1 MMSPRSYLYFHM
13 ESHTLY
19 LLHIVKSEWQ
29 IQIQIQLIAF
39 LRTHNKFGWLEQSI
53 WQIKHFKEN
62 SIFHI
67 PSSRWTVLND
77 PSICKKWILLFLLYS
92 VKSYLMRGNFA
103 KIQVFSS
110 RLYLLLCLNG
120 WVSVSECAS
129 AQANIRRN
137 DTKQIIWFVS
147 RTSSTFIS
155 NKTRNE
161 CTYSVCMLF
170 MASNVPFA
178 SDWILLS

>member
-1 MMSPRSYLYFHM
+1 MTWTIDMANQTFQRKLDFSYSVVSMNSTERSIHL
-13 ESHTLY
+13 
-19 LLHIVKSEWQ
+19 Q
-29 IQIQIQLIAF
+29 
-39 LRTHNKFGWLEQSI
+39 
-53 WQIKHFKEN
+53 
-62 SIFHI
+62 
-67 PSSRWTVLND
+67 
-77 PSICKKWILLFLLYS
+77 KKWILLFLLYS

-110 RLYLLLCLNG
+110 RLYLFLCLNG
-120 WVSVSECAS
+120 WVRVSECAS